1 MLAVIVILRVETK
14 HESARNSLS
23 PLKAKKQFFTKVRW
37 ALNIAILAASIDK
50 TRREKMNGV
59 EHVEERSARV
69 RTPAQE
75 YYEANGYYVWRNLVP
90 SQMIDRLLDR
100 FYKDIVPS
108 TYPFFRQ
115 NTDRYEANKL
125 TPHGYIQQSFL
136 DIHDYKKFPE
146 FSQCAKEIYTSREM
160 CEALRDITGFDS
172 FKLMQ
177 TMLFDANTETQS
189 HQDCWYLDSVP
200 NGHLLAGWIALEDI
214 DERAGRFYVVPKSQL
229 LDFQSDTPGLEHDD
243 WIARIKNYVAR
254 NPEQVHAPALKKG
267 DVLFWNSHTI
277 HGALPT
283 QDPRLS
289 RKSLTAHY
297 LPSEFKFGNL
307 FLTKENLHYKS
318 YNGMQYFRTRDDI
331 PFDKL
336 KADIKESALYSPTVM
351 QVVRKVQNVF
361 K

>member
-1 MLAVIVILRVETK
+1 
-14 HESARNSLS
+14 
-23 PLKAKKQFFTKVRW
+23 
-37 ALNIAILAASIDK
+37 
-50 TRREKMNGV
+50 MNGV
-59 EHVEERSARV
+59 EHVAERSARV
-69 RTPAQE
+69 RTSAQE

-115 NTDRYEANKL
+115 NTNRYEPNKL
-125 TPHGYIQQSFL
+125 TPHGHIQQSFL
-136 DIHDYKKFPE
+136 DIHDYRKFPE

-160 CEALRDITGFDS
+160 REALSDITGFDS

-189 HQDCWYLDSVP
+189 HQDCWYLDSIP

-243 WIARIKNYVAR
+243 WIARIKNHVTR
-254 NPEQVHAPALKKG
+254 NREQVLAPALKKG

-297 LPSEFKFGNL
+297 LPSEFEFGNL
-307 FLTKENLHYKS
+307 FLTKKNLQYKS

-351 QVVRKVQNVF
+351 QMVRKVQNVF